1 MIKAV
6 GLFLLALLK
15 LLGWML
21 LLLLVLFLA
30 VFLLVLF
37 VPVRYDVL
45 AVNER
50 SMEPAQTNP
59 AANLRL
65 RVKVTWLLHLIHVS
79 VSYGKEGL
87 QTNIRA
93 AGIDIPKLLARFR
106 RRSQKEP
113 DAGEQNGEPVREQD
127 QPEHTGQ
134 SKVLDANKDGQNG
147 EQDQETVKPKRIE
160 EHKPDSSPNQA
171 DSQEAGNS
179 PVQADSQEAGNSL
192 VQADSYRQTSMPESM
207 DGHNPTNDLE
217 PGGRHNPMN
226 DSEPTVSHNPIN
238 DPVQTDTHASL
249 DKDKKKQS
257 KKQKKQHK
265 RTKKKRKK
273 QHIKTKKADKKRKSA
288 SPQQQEKT
296 GQASASGQT
305 AKQASD
311 KKQGVFQKIKGMYQ
325 RVRREVTDQ
334 ANRHAVSSLFAELL
348 KLLRSYKPRKL
359 RAELSFSLAD
369 PALTGKVTGILSLMP
384 WVYRYS
390 CSIIPDFT
398 SEKLYVEGEVQA
410 RGKVTVCVFLLS
422 LLRLVRDKEFMKVVR
437 RLLKRSRA

>member
-79 VSYGKEGL
+79 ISYGKEGL

-93 AGIDIPKLLARFR
+93 AGIDIPKLLACFR

-113 DAGEQNGEPVREQD
+113 DAGEQNGE
-127 QPEHTGQ
+127 
-134 SKVLDANKDGQNG
+134 
-147 EQDQETVKPKRIE
+147 QETVKPERTE
-160 EHKPDSSPNQA
+160 DYKPDSSPI
-171 DSQEAGNS
+171 
-179 PVQADSQEAGNSL
+179 
-192 VQADSYRQTSMPESM
+192 QADSYGQTSIPESM
-207 DGHNPTNDLE
+207 DGHNPTNDLK
-217 PGGRHNPMN
+217 PGDRHNPMN

-238 DPVQTDTHASL
+238 DPAQTDSHDPVNDPAQTDTHASL

-273 QHIKTKKADKKRKSA
+273 QHIKTKKADKKRKSV

-325 RVRREVTDQ
+325 RIRREVTDQ

>member
-113 DAGEQNGEPVREQD
+113 DAGEQNGEPVREQG

-147 EQDQETVKPKRIE
+147 EQDQETVKPE
-160 EHKPDSSPNQA
+160 
-171 DSQEAGNS
+171 
-179 PVQADSQEAGNSL
+179 
-192 VQADSYRQTSMPESM
+192 
-207 DGHNPTNDLE
+207 E
-217 PGGRHNPMN
+217 PGDRYNPMN

-238 DPVQTDTHASL
+238 DPAQTDTHASL

-273 QHIKTKKADKKRKSA
+273 QHIKTKKADKKRKPA
-288 SPQQQEKT
+288 SPPQQEKT

-311 KKQGVFQKIKGMYQ
+311 KKQGAFQKIKGMYQ

>member
-147 EQDQETVKPKRIE
+147 EQDQETVKPE
-160 EHKPDSSPNQA
+160 
-171 DSQEAGNS
+171 
-179 PVQADSQEAGNSL
+179 
-192 VQADSYRQTSMPESM
+192 
-207 DGHNPTNDLE
+207 E
-217 PGGRHNPMN
+217 PGDRHNPMN

-238 DPVQTDTHASL
+238 DPAQTDTHASL

-273 QHIKTKKADKKRKSA
+273 QHIKTKKADKKRKPA
-288 SPQQQEKT
+288 SPPQQEKT
-296 GQASASGQT
+296 GKASASGQN

-334 ANRHAVSSLFAELL
+334 TNRHAVSSLFAELL